1 MVGLHAQRVND
12 VTVCTVGSEPWRG
25 SLSDRTLIA
34 ETGAPLFSFQPC
46 HRHAETRIGAAVWV
60 PGVDRATVSPAGRML
75 TPTPTWTGPTVS
87 RVSQLSRKSSC
98 GARRNR
104 FSVFAEPTLRTS
116 RNGHDVARAA
126 DPLFEPLSIQT
137 VCSFA

>member
-87 RVSQLSRKSSC
+87 RVSQSSRKSSC

-104 FSVFAEPTLRTS
+104 FMSS
-116 RNGHDVARAA
+116 RNQRS
-126 DPLFEPLSIQT
+126 EPPGMATTSPEPQT
-137 VCSFA
+137 RCSSP